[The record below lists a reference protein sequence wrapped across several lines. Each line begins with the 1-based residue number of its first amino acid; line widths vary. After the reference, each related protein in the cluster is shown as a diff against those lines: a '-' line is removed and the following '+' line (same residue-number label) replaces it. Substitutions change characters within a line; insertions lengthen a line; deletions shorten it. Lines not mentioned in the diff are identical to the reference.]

1 MRESTMSNL
10 SDIGMG
16 DHLKTSSSP
25 NDPNYFSEMFGY
37 ETMISKCSSMNDFRS
52 SISDLEM
59 LKNLSACNTQDINY
73 LTMDSFK
80 ESFMS
85 SEDDISLI
93 RNLENEDSLSIEN
106 TIDNIDR
113 TEDNNN
119 YIFN

>member
-1 MRESTMSNL
+1 
-10 SDIGMG
+10 
-16 DHLKTSSSP
+16 
-25 NDPNYFSEMFGY
+25 
-37 ETMISKCSSMNDFRS
+37 
-52 SISDLEM
+52 M

-93 RNLENEDSLSIEN
+93 RNLENEDCLSIEN
-106 TIDNIDR
+106 SIDNIDR

-119 YIFN
+119 NIFN